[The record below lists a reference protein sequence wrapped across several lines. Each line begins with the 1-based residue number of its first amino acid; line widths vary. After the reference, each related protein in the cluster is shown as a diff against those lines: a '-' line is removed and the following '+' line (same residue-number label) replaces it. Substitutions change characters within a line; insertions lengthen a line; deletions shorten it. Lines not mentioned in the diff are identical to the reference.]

1 MQTLHN
7 GDRIDKVAS
16 AEHANDVRVEVFQ
29 SDLFD
34 DIFASTAF
42 AGAGSFLQDRTEN

>member
-16 AEHANDVRVEVFQ
+16 AEHANDVGVEVFQ

-42 AGAGSFLQDRTEN
+42 ASGFLQDRTENWG